1 MCIPLKRSFPCRLNV
16 GHPWCAYREDVTLS
30 TKLKDLHDQIKFLK
44 NKTLE
49 LNYKLHNFD
58 KNGLTF
64 LKKDNTKTILDQRM
78 KIYLV

>member
-1 MCIPLKRSFPCRLNV
+1 MKTVVSCRLNV
-16 GHPWCAYREDVTLS
+16 EYPWCAYREDVTLS
-30 TKLKDLHDQIKFLK
+30 AKLKDLHDQMKFLK

-58 KNGLTF
+58 KNCFTF

-78 KIYLV
+78 KIYFV